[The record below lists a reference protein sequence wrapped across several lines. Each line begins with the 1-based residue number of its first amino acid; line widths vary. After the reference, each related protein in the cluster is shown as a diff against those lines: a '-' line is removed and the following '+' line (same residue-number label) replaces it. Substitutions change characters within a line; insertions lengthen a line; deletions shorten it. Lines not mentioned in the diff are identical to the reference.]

1 MFIGYIRYV
10 AADVPGAVSVFSSAV
25 VVAAVAV
32 ATAAAVAVATAA
44 AVAADIRTESDNPQA
59 FELLTTWLTF
69 YSGTPSSIV

>member
-1 MFIGYIRYV
+1 MCIGYIRYV

-32 ATAAAVAVATAA
+32 ATAAAA
-44 AVAADIRTESDNPQA
+44 AADIRTESDNPRA

-69 YSGTPSSIV
+69 YRGTPSSIV